1 MAFVEL
7 STVFNFY
14 HIISL
19 LFHMSSRAATLPSRG
34 SYRVFLKLLSSTSY
48 FLLLVS
54 VFFRKNICFGCNSPF
69 TPRSCFSLGTVALC
83 SLLTGSVISR
93 FYAPSVAATVLGADS
108 PLLQVNAT
116 TPGEPVE
123 IDLPNDVKY
132 AIASSLCLLVGLV
145 QVSGS
150 YLT

>member
-1 MAFVEL
+1 MQDWHSSVRRGIPCVLDVVIYHVLFCFVC
-7 STVFNFY
+7 FCFY
-14 HIISL
+14 LERTYFSDVIPC
-19 LFHMSSRAATLPSRG
+19 SRQG
-34 SYRVFLKLLSSTSY
+34 I
-48 FLLLVS
+48 
-54 VFFRKNICFGCNSPF
+54 VFFP
-69 TPRSCFSLGTVALC
+69 GTVALC

-108 PLLQVNAT
+108 PLLQVNET

-123 IDLPNDVKY
+123 IELPNDVKY